1 MSNYLISN
9 CHIFFEHKTMLFHE
23 CYDVVK
29 LLLSKIL
36 FKVFEKKTKYGQT
49 LYEYHTVAVGKRLK
63 ENLGLFVETIIQHR
77 CYFEHLLRLG
87 EGISVPTLSLFLSYI
102 HVVPDILFNIPG
114 GLVLS
119 FKEDFLY

>member
-1 MSNYLISN
+1 MNAMMWSN
-9 CHIFFEHKTMLFHE
+9 CFYQKYYSRFLK
-23 CYDVVK
+23 
-29 LLLSKIL
+29 
-36 FKVFEKKTKYGQT
+36 KKTKYGQT
-49 LYEYHTVAVGKRLK
+49 LYEYHTVAVVKRLK
-63 ENLGLFVETIIQHR
+63 KNPGLFVETIIQHR

-102 HVVPDILFNIPG
+102 HEVPDILFNIPG